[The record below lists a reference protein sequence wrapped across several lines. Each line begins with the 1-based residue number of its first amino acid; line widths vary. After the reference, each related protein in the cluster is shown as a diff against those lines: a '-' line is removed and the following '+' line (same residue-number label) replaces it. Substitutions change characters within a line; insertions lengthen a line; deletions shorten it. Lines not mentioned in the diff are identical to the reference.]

1 MKRISLFFAALL
13 VTVSLA
19 GCGDKEKETE
29 PQTLAVTE
37 APTTKQT
44 ETQTQTTEPQTES
57 STDKTR
63 ELNGLVTGVTA
74 DSVDIQTARGKK
86 LTFSTTGA
94 QMQTTAELKAGSQ
107 ITILYKGK
115 VVDTDTSG
123 AKVSGIKDMDASA
136 EKITEGEPVVAET
149 ADPNATGGTLNGTI
163 SEITGERIVILGD
176 DGDSYYFTH
185 DKCKMVLGNGIQ
197 DTNYVSVKFTGDVY
211 GPEIVPAV
219 EITDNTTNS
228 APQTEN
234 STKVTGTITDVT
246 MSTLSISADDGQELS
261 FTITGVPVNI
271 TGGLM
276 IGETVGI
283 NYTGDVS
290 SAKVTSITDTSG
302 GSTNTDA
309 GSSNAESNASSES
322 NAATEAGQNAN
333 NNASANDAA
342 DGNNADANNAQ

>member
-246 MSTLSISADDGQELS
+246 MNTLSISADDGQELS

>member
-185 DKCKMVLGNGIQ
+185 DKCKMILGNGIQ

>member
-19 GCGDKEKETE
+19 GCGDKDKETE

-37 APTTKQT
+37 APTTAQT

-86 LTFSTTGA
+86 LTFTTTGA
-94 QMQTTAELKAGSQ
+94 QVQTTAELKAGSQ

-123 AKVSGIKDMDASA
+123 AKVTGIKDMDASA
-136 EKITEGEPVVAET
+136 EKITEGEPIVSET

-163 SEITGERIVILGD
+163 SDITGERIVILGD

-234 STKVTGTITDVT
+234 STKVTGTITAVT
-246 MSTLSISADDGQELS
+246 MSTLSISADDGQELT

-276 IGETVGI
+276 VGETVGI

-290 SAKVTSITDTSG
+290 SAKVTSITDTTG
-302 GSTNTDA
+302 GSASTDA
-309 GSSNAESNASSES
+309 GSNNAETNANTDSSASSES
-322 NAATEAGQNAN
+322 NATTESNASDAGQGEN
-333 NNASANDAA
+333 NNADVNAA
-342 DGNNADANNAQ
+342 Q

>member
-19 GCGDKEKETE
+19 GCGDKDKETE

-86 LTFSTTGA
+86 LTFTTTGA
-94 QMQTTAELKAGSQ
+94 QVQTTAELKAGSQ

-136 EKITEGEPVVAET
+136 EKITEGEPVVAEV

-163 SEITGERIVILGD
+163 SEITGDRIVILGD

-219 EITDNTTNS
+219 EITDNKTNS

-246 MSTLSISADDGQELS
+246 MSTLSISADDGQELTFNIS
-261 FTITGVPVNI
+261 GVPVNI

-290 SAKVTSITDTSG
+290 SAKVTSITDTTG
-302 GSTNTDA
+302 GTSTDA
-309 GSSNAESNASSES
+309 GSNSGETNASTDSNASSES
-322 NAATEAGQNAN
+322 NAATESNASDAGQGEN
-333 NNASANDAA
+333 NNADVNAA
-342 DGNNADANNAQ
+342 Q

>member
-261 FTITGVPVNI
+261 FTITGVPINI

>member
-19 GCGDKEKETE
+19 GCGDKNKETE
-29 PQTLAVTE
+29 PQTLAMTE
-37 APTTKQT
+37 APTSAQT

-57 STDKTR
+57 STDKTK

-86 LTFSTTGA
+86 LTFTTTGA
-94 QMQTTAELKAGSQ
+94 QVQTTAELKAGSQ

-115 VVDTDTSG
+115 VVDADTSG

-136 EKITEGEPVVAET
+136 EKITEGEQIVSET

-163 SEITGERIVILGD
+163 SDITGERVVILGN

-197 DTNYVSVKFTGDVY
+197 DTNYVTVKFTGDVY
-211 GPEIVPAV
+211 GPDIVPAV

-234 STKVTGTITDVT
+234 STKVTGTITGVT
-246 MSTLSISADDGQELS
+246 MSTLSISTDDGQELT

-290 SAKVTSITDTSG
+290 SAKVTSITDTTG
-302 GSTNTDA
+302 GSTSTDIGNNNA
-309 GSSNAESNASSES
+309 ETNANASSETNASTESNASSD
-322 NAATEAGQNAN
+322 AGQGDN
-333 NNASANDAA
+333 NSDGSA
-342 DGNNADANNAQ
+342 AQ

>member
-19 GCGDKEKETE
+19 GCGDKDKETE

-86 LTFSTTGA
+86 LTFTTTGA
-94 QMQTTAELKAGSQ
+94 QVQTTAELKAGSQ

-163 SEITGERIVILGD
+163 SEITGDRIVILGD

-219 EITDNTTNS
+219 EITDNKTNS

-246 MSTLSISADDGQELS
+246 MSTLSISADDGQELTFNIS
-261 FTITGVPVNI
+261 GVPVNI

-290 SAKVTSITDTSG
+290 SAKVTSITDTTG
-302 GSTNTDA
+302 GTSTDA
-309 GSSNAESNASSES
+309 GNNSGETNASTDSNASSES
-322 NAATEAGQNAN
+322 NAATESNASDAGQGEN
-333 NNASANDAA
+333 NNADVNAA
-342 DGNNADANNAQ
+342 Q

>member
-19 GCGDKEKETE
+19 GCGDKDKETE

-86 LTFSTTGA
+86 LTFTTTGA
-94 QMQTTAELKAGSQ
+94 QVQTTAELKAGSQ

-136 EKITEGEPVVAET
+136 EKITEGEPVVAEA

-163 SEITGERIVILGD
+163 SEITGDRIVILGD

-219 EITDNTTNS
+219 EITDNKTNS

-246 MSTLSISADDGQELS
+246 MSTLSISADDGQELTFNIS
-261 FTITGVPVNI
+261 GVPVNI

-290 SAKVTSITDTSG
+290 SAKVTSITDTTG
-302 GSTNTDA
+302 GTSTDA
-309 GSSNAESNASSES
+309 GSNSGETNASTDSNASSES
-322 NAATEAGQNAN
+322 NAATESNASDAGQGEN
-333 NNASANDAA
+333 NNADVNAA
-342 DGNNADANNAQ
+342 Q

>member
-19 GCGDKEKETE
+19 GCGDKDKETE

-86 LTFSTTGA
+86 LTFTTTGA
-94 QMQTTAELKAGSQ
+94 QVQTTAELKAGSQ

-163 SEITGERIVILGD
+163 SEITGDRIVILGD

-185 DKCKMVLGNGIQ
+185 DKCKMVLGHGIQ

-211 GPEIVPAV
+211 GPDIVPAV
-219 EITDNTTNS
+219 EITDNKTNS

-246 MSTLSISADDGQELS
+246 MSTLSISADDGQELTFNIS
-261 FTITGVPVNI
+261 GVPVNI

-290 SAKVTSITDTSG
+290 SAKVTSITDTTG
-302 GSTNTDA
+302 GTSTDA
-309 GSSNAESNASSES
+309 GSNSGETNASTDSNASSES
-322 NAATEAGQNAN
+322 NAATESNASDAGQGEN
-333 NNASANDAA
+333 NNADVNAA
-342 DGNNADANNAQ
+342 Q